1 MFKYALSLILR
12 RKLRTMLT
20 SLGIMIAVMLM
31 TFILFGMTDL
41 QRAVLTQFSSVFKP
55 TDLYVSSQ
63 DLMFGGMLSAPTKQ
77 EEEKKEPVIVN
88 ERVKKEI
95 EIHKEATCD
104 ACSGKG
110 SKSGKM
116 QACVACAG
124 SGHVGHSQGFF
135 VIQTTCPRCHGAGE
149 FVSDPCDECRGNG
162 KVRKK
167 KSLSVKVPPGVE
179 NGMHLVLRGE
189 GNAGAQ
195 GGPGGDLYVEV
206 HVAPHDFFERKG
218 DDIYC
223 TVPVVMAQ
231 AALGIKIPVPT
242 LEGTKEIEIPE
253 GCDSGEEIRLK
264 KMGFPNVQ
272 NGRRGDQIIKVVVKK
287 PKKMSKKQRQLL
299 EEFLKS

>member
-1 MFKYALSLILR
+1 MPEKKSQNQGRYLPPEALS
-12 RKLRTMLT
+12 
-20 SLGIMIAVMLM
+20 G
-31 TFILFGMTDL
+31 
-41 QRAVLTQFSSVFKP
+41 
-55 TDLYVSSQ
+55 
-63 DLMFGGMLSAPTKQ
+63 
-77 EEEKKEPVIVN
+77 KK
-88 ERVKKEI
+88 
-95 EIHKEATCD
+95 
-104 ACSGKG
+104 
-110 SKSGKM
+110 
-116 QACVACAG
+116 
-124 SGHVGHSQGFF
+124 
-135 VIQTTCPRCHGAGE
+135 
-149 FVSDPCDECRGNG
+149 ECRGNG

-272 NGRRGDQIIKVVVKK
+272 NGRRGDQIIKVVVKT